1 MGSNEPLV
9 YLSGELLPASEAH
22 LEIFD
27 AGIVMG
33 ATVTDLIRT
42 FRKHPYRLED
52 HAARFYR
59 SCKYARILP
68 LISVEETMKISRR
81 LIEHNGGLIG
91 EGEELALVY
100 FITPGLFTTYAGGA
114 GGLKKDTP
122 TFCMHTFRLP
132 FELWRAYFTEGVHVV
147 TPSIRHIP
155 PQCTDPKMKC
165 RSRMHWWL
173 ASKESELVDPR
184 AIPLVLDLD
193 GNVAETSGS
202 NFLIAKDGTVISPPP
217 RNILPGISLQT
228 IRELCGEMD
237 IPFVERDIQVH
248 DVINADEAFLPTT
261 PYCMAPVTK
270 INGIEIGDGVPMGP
284 LFRSLIDRWSE
295 RIGLNIVEQIVGE
308 A

>member
-1 MGSNEPLV
+1 MR
-9 YLSGELLPASEAH
+9 
-22 LEIFD
+22 
-27 AGIVMG
+27 AG
-33 ATVTDLIRT
+33 
-42 FRKHPYRLED
+42 
-52 HAARFYR
+52 AA
-59 SCKYARILP
+59 
-68 LISVEETMKISRR
+68 
-81 LIEHNGGLIG
+81 GQ
-91 EGEELALVY
+91 
-100 FITPGLFTTYAGGA
+100 
-114 GGLKKDTP
+114 KKNAP

-132 FELWRAYFTEGVHVV
+132 FEIWRSYFTDGVHVV

-193 GNVAETSGS
+193 GNVTETGGS
-202 NFLIAKDGTVISPPP
+202 NFLIAKDGAVISPPP

-228 IRELCGEMD
+228 IRELCGELD
-237 IPFVERDIQVH
+237 IPFVERDLQVH

-284 LFRSLIDRWSE
+284 LFRSLIGRWSE
-295 RIGLNIVEQIVGE
+295 RVGLNIVEQIVGE

>member
-42 FRKHPYRLED
+42 FRKQPYRLED

-59 SCKYARILP
+59 SCKYAQILP
-68 LISVEETMKISRR
+68 VISVEETMKISRR

-100 FITPGLFTTYAGGA
+100 FITPGLFTTYAGA

-132 FELWRAYFTEGVHVV
+132 FELWRGYFTEGVHVV

-173 ASKESELVDPR
+173 VSKESELVDPR

-193 GNVAETSGS
+193 GNVTETGGS
-202 NFLIAKDGTVISPPP
+202 NFLIAKDGTVISPSP

-237 IPFVERDIQVH
+237 IPFVERDFQVH

-295 RIGLNIVEQIVGE
+295 RVGLNIVEQIVGE
-308 A
+308 T